1 MNAPRIAFVS
11 ALTALL
17 AACASVGDDIRR
29 GADNVA
35 DAVYS
40 VDTQTR
46 QNVAAAAF
54 AYKLVKP
61 AGNDLVLFGL
71 AYLVIDPLA
80 PNWEISE
87 TRVGEDT
94 FHLQLVMK
102 RRFSGGEGEALQVL
116 KRRASQ
122 LKRELGY
129 HDYRIL
135 DYSEG
140 IESATLAAW
149 RVGEGHFQL
158 TRRPRGE
165 ERP

>member
-1 MNAPRIAFVS
+1 MNTPRA
-11 ALTALL
+11 ALIVTLAALL
-17 AACASVGDDIRR
+17 PACASVGEGVQN
-29 GADNVA
+29 GADHLA
-35 DAVYS
+35 DAYHS
-40 VDTQTR
+40 LGAQTR
-46 QNVAAAAF
+46 QDVAAAGL

-61 AGNDLVLFGL
+61 AGADLLLFGL

-87 TRVGEDT
+87 TRVNEDT
-94 FHLQLVMK
+94 FHLQLAMK
-102 RRFSGGEGEALQVL
+102 RHFSGGEGEALQVL
-116 KRRASQ
+116 KRRANQ

-149 RVGEGHFQL
+149 RVGEGHIQL
-158 TRRPRGE
+158 VRRPA
-165 ERP
+165 